1 MGGSNNKPQTGTKKT
16 DSSGSVSLR
25 DKQLTDEIVAAFLEK
40 LHSNRSV
47 TEVCISNC
55 SFETRELQT
64 LISGILE
71 LETVL
76 RIDLSAVK
84 LGPEG
89 LKVLT
94 SLLTYSPH
102 KLHSLV
108 LNDCCLGNAGTAQL
122 CRCILDTGL
131 VLRNLELGSN
141 GITSN
146 GLMECSDLLRA
157 GLLRGLSL
165 FDNDL
170 CFRSADS
177 LSAALSAGT
186 NLTWLSLGHNRIG
199 PEGCDMLVGGLR
211 GSGVLWLALGCNKI
225 GDRGAR
231 SVSLWLQDSTCQLRN
246 LGLSQ
251 NQITDTGVLFIL
263 RALHTDHCSL
273 RCDLIG

>member
-1 MGGSNNKPQTGTKKT
+1 MGGSNNKPTKRT
-16 DSSGSVSLR
+16 DSSGCVSLR
-25 DKQLTDEIVAAFLEK
+25 DKQLTAEIVSAFLDK
-40 LHSNRSV
+40 LHSNSSV

-55 SFETRELQT
+55 SSETTELQK
-64 LISGILE
+64 LISGILR

-89 LKVLT
+89 VEVLT
-94 SLLTYSPH
+94 PLLTHSPP

-108 LNDCCLGNAGTAQL
+108 LNDCCLGNAGTVRV

-141 GITSN
+141 GITSS

-157 GLLRGLSL
+157 GLVRGLSL

-177 LSAALSAGT
+177 LSAALSAGS

-199 PEGCDMLVGGLR
+199 PEGCDKLARGLR

-231 SVSLWLQDSTCQLRN
+231 SLSLWLQDASCELRN
-246 LGLSQ
+246 LGISQ
-251 NQITDTGVLFIL
+251 NQITDAGALFIL
-263 RALHTDHCSL
+263 RALRTDHCSL